1 MHYPTLI
8 GSNFWEMQI
17 ENYSQQKQ
25 TYLGGNTWNKNN
37 SKHFFT
43 ENYNSFGASPLNQSP
58 KKNLVNNLFKVTKNE
73 MCIFWNNQK
82 MYIFFQ
88 K

>member
-25 TYLGGNTWNKNN
+25 TYLGGNT
-37 SKHFFT
+37 
-43 ENYNSFGASPLNQSP
+43 
-58 KKNLVNNLFKVTKNE
+58 
-73 MCIFWNNQK
+73 
-82 MYIFFQ
+82 
-88 K
+88 